1 MNKSDVAEKQEPP
14 EREDSKQGLD
24 FGGDLS
30 LKETLNLADVGSNE
44 LETMIDEL
52 LGPLADDYSLRIL
65 AATREEGKTV
75 RELSRELDIPIATCY
90 RRVEELIEAS
100 LLRVKEK
107 KLTQDGKRATVVR
120 TNVSFVEVSFGF
132 EDKSLN
138 INIKSTKD

>member
-1 MNKSDVAEKQEPP
+1 MAKKQES
-14 EREDSKQGLD
+14 RESEKEEID

-30 LKETLNLADVGSNE
+30 LKETLNLADVESNE
-44 LETMIDEL
+44 LEKMIDEL

-75 RELSRELDIPIATCY
+75 RQLSRDLDIPIATCY